1 MKQMRFGTLL
11 LCIGALLAN
20 ADLGP
25 ATSVHA
31 GTFQAAD
38 ASEAGLIRGKIRAA
52 QFLSKA
58 TFGPTQAMIDELGT
72 RINDVGYKIACEEW
86 IDEQMA
92 MPIGTSRFFPAGQTH
107 EGLIRLM
114 VDRNNHGLEARGAA
128 LTNYR
133 YEAWWHMALTSDDQ
147 LRQRVAYCLSQIF
160 VIGDSGANF
169 NGRVGY
175 NIRQTSP
182 VRRTIPLW
190 MGMTNYYDMLVSHAF
205 GKYREALGDVTYHPN
220 MGVWLSSAG
229 NQKALREGGEV
240 VRFPDE
246 NYAREIQQ
254 LFSIGLYLLHPDG
267 RPMKDDNGDL
277 IPSYFNDGITEMAR
291 VFTGMHYADGRNTD
305 NDFNTQNNRRNW
317 GEPMAVNGARH
328 DNNTAY
334 ADGGGLPRSKT
345 IFKGTPH
352 EFTYNFL
359 GSLTPGAY
367 NGLPSSERNNL
378 ARQDIETALD
388 QIADHP
394 NVAPFITRLLIQRLV
409 KSNPSRAYI
418 RRVTSKWEASDG
430 DLGVVIKAILLDP
443 ELLRGQNTRRVRN
456 PDGSYQVQVSTR
468 GTEYS
473 RLREPIVRST
483 AYIRAMEPESND
495 TNGWFILP
503 QIRDDLGQ
511 FPYRSP
517 TVFNFYLPD
526 YQTPELV
533 DFTPSR
539 RNPLGAVFTPE
550 FEIINA
556 VSAVRTNDL
565 FKRWARA
572 GWVQYNINH
581 GAVSGEFAYPG
592 ARRTIRLTFDP
603 DDDGRALGDD
613 VTLATDDSSP
623 GHDYDNP
630 NHNDGHMKELLEKY
644 DLLLCNGSMSESTK
658 RLLFESLATT
668 PAENSGQ
675 GVYPTAMR
683 RGANRVENMILAILN
698 SPDCAVE
705 Q

>member
-1 MKQMRFGTLL
+1 
-11 LCIGALLAN
+11 
-20 ADLGP
+20 
-25 ATSVHA
+25 
-31 GTFQAAD
+31 
-38 ASEAGLIRGKIRAA
+38 
-52 QFLSKA
+52 
-58 TFGPTQAMIDELGT
+58 
-72 RINDVGYKIACEEW
+72 
-86 IDEQMA
+86 
-92 MPIGTSRFFPAGQTH
+92 
-107 EGLIRLM
+107 
-114 VDRNNHGLEARGAA
+114 
-128 LTNYR
+128 
-133 YEAWWHMALTSDDQ
+133 MALTSDDQ
-147 LRQRVAYCLSQIF
+147 LRQRVAWALSQIF
-160 VIGDSGANF
+160 VIGDTGMNF
-169 NGRVGY
+169 NNRNIY
-175 NIRQTSP
+175 NIRQSGNP
-182 VRRTIPLW
+182 ARRTIPLW
-190 MGMTNYYDMLVSHAF
+190 LGMSNYYDMLISHAF
-205 GKYREALGDVTYHPN
+205 GNYRELLGDVTYHPN
-220 MGVWLSSAG
+220 MGVWLSSVG

-240 VRFPDE
+240 VRYPDE

-267 RPMKDDNGDL
+267 RPIEDDNGDL

-359 GSLTPGAY
+359 GSRTPGEY
-367 NGLPSSERNNL
+367 NGLPSSQRNDL

-388 QIADHP
+388 VIADHP

-443 ELLRGQNTRRVRN
+443 ELLRGQNARRIRN
-456 PDGSYQVQVSTR
+456 SNGSYRVEVASR
-468 GTEYS
+468 GTEYT
-473 RLREPIVRST
+473 RLREPVVRAT
-483 AYIRAMEPESND
+483 AFLRAMEPESND
-495 TNGWFILP
+495 ANGWFILP
-503 QIRDDLGQ
+503 QLRDDFGQ

-526 YQTPELV
+526 YQTPEV
-533 DFTPSR
+533 VGYTPSR
-539 RNPLGAVFTPE
+539 RNPLGALYTPE

-556 VSAVRTNDL
+556 VSAVRTNDR
-565 FKRWARA
+565 FKFWNRA
-572 GWVQYNINH
+572 GWTQFNINH
-581 GAVSGEFAYPG
+581 GQASGQNANPL
-592 ARRTIRLTFDP
+592 ARRTIRLTFNP
-603 DDDGRALGDD
+603 DDAGRANGDD
-613 VTLATDDSSP
+613 IALASDDSTP

-630 NHNDGHMKELLEKY
+630 NHNDGNMKDLLAKY
-644 DLLLCNGSMSESTK
+644 DILLCNGSLREETK

-668 PAENSGQ
+668 PGENGGQ
-675 GVYPTAMR
+675 GNYPNSMR
-683 RGANRVENMILAILN
+683 KGANRFENMILAILN

-705 Q
+705 E